1 MMYYI
6 ESPSTDPHFNL
17 ALEQYVFDG
26 LDPEQD
32 YAVTGTEEHDFLYEQ
47 VGDQW
52 IFTTF
57 SAVR

>member
-1 MMYYI
+1 MLRDEAPARYTVRVTV
-6 ESPSTDPHFNL
+6 E
-17 ALEQYVFDG
+17 V

-32 YAVTGTEEHDFLYEQ
+32 YAVTDTEEHDFLYEQ
-47 VGDQW
+47 VGAQW